1 MNNKSI
7 ALLLVAAFAALISCT
22 SGLDKDVERL
32 TRLEKNIDASDARPE
47 QAKLNELLEEYQ
59 KFVNEHPDDSLA
71 PTFLY
76 KAITLSMS
84 MNQGEKAIAL
94 SDRMI
99 NEYSKSK
106 HIPEVIFLKGFIY
119 ENFQSNYAQALKSY
133 QDFIKMFP
141 NHELTDDAEA
151 AIANLGKSPD
161 EMVREF
167 ERKAAEAG
175 Q

>member
-1 MNNKSI
+1 MNYKSI
-7 ALLLVAAFAALISCT
+7 ALLMVMAIAALISCT
-22 SGLDKDVERL
+22 SGSDKDVERL
-32 TRLEKNIDASDARPE
+32 TRLEKQIDASDAHPE
-47 QAKLNELLEEYQ
+47 QAKLTELLQEYENY
-59 KFVNEHPDDSLA
+59 VNEHPADSLA
-71 PTFLY
+71 PNYLY

-84 MNQGEKAIAL
+84 MNEGEKAIVL

-99 NEYSKSK
+99 NEYSKSNRM
-106 HIPEVIFLKGFIY
+106 PEVIFLKGFVY
-119 ENFQSNYAQALKSY
+119 ENFLSNYAQALKCY

-141 NHELTDDAEA
+141 EHELTDDAEA

-175 Q
+175 K